1 VSQHY
6 ISILYFSVTHALVWL
21 IWTQASYLTYATKFL
36 DCHVTYY
43 VSNDSTKWPLAS
55 TIYELSLTIVE
66 LKQAY
71 KIKCSLSKKNIY
83 IYIQSISIVRSKLK
97 KLNIIDQ

>member
-1 VSQHY
+1 MWVN
-6 ISILYFSVTHALVWL
+6 IILVFYFSVTHALVWL

-71 KIKCSLSKKNIY
+71 KIKCSLSHKQKK
-83 IYIQSISIVRSKLK
+83 KH
-97 KLNIIDQ
+97 